1 MSEENDQITRNNHIV
16 DIWNDINSEIH
27 DIQKEGNLNNIADRA
42 AAIIR
47 VLRQGIE
54 RLRHVVGESDTD
66 EPPRSLTDM
75 NKLKKDELA
84 FVAWQFWE
92 WYNEN
97 ECPIDKCHDYF
108 CRHCQLRKD
117 EADEELADGSLS
129 QEEYNIMA
137 KDKFHDDMCDDMQ
150 TGCWVQY
157 YLWCYRN
164 GYDPQTGKKSK

>member
-1 MSEENDQITRNNHIV
+1 MREKIDKYN
-16 DIWNDINSEIH
+16 
-27 DIQKEGNLNNIADRA
+27 
-42 AAIIR
+42 AIIR
-47 VLRQGIE
+47 DLYELLPHLPFAFKNEEEACANATNAIRELRQIIE
-54 RLRHVVGESDTD
+54 RLRRVVGESDTD